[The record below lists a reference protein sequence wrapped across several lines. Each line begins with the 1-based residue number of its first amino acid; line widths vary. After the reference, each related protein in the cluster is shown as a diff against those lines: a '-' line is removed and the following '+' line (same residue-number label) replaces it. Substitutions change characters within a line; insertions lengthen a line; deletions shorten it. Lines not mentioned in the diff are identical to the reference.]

1 MRLQFG
7 TLLLAAIAASTMSAQ
22 TPTAVQDIYSQ
33 SGAVEL
39 QGGGAVVYSFG
50 SWHSGETTGDV
61 SLWGPLFDQMLEDNG
76 FSAVEG
82 VYADADGVSISW
94 NSVDKLLTVTCEAGK
109 LGRTSVLVAETN
121 GASRGAVTIN
131 ESPAQVSLSNYAPG
145 VYVVAVAVDG
155 KLIKSLKITLK

>member
-33 SGAVEL
+33 TGEAEL
-39 QGGGAVVYSFG
+39 QGGATVVYSFG

-61 SLWGPLFDQMLEDNG
+61 SLWGPLFDQMLDGSTN
-76 FSAVEG
+76 AVEG
-82 VYADADGVSISW
+82 VYADANGVSISW

-109 LGRTSVLVAETN
+109 LGRTTVLVAETN
-121 GASRGAVTIN
+121 GATRGAETIN